1 MQKLRQC
8 MHDLWGF
15 FKTSMG
21 LYMQH
26 TYASHV
32 LRVMIEIMGGV
43 KVTDRVIR
51 SRMSNHFKKGTLY
64 RVDTV
69 KQLQIEICCVEFSF

>member
-1 MQKLRQC
+1 
-8 MHDLWGF
+8 
-15 FKTSMG
+15 
-21 LYMQH
+21 MQH

-51 SRMSNHFKKGTLY
+51 SRVSNHFKKGILY

-69 KQLQIEICCVEFSF
+69 NNFK